1 MDFHKRTG
9 TGFLFAPTGAALLL
23 CALMSAMSA
32 AAGTTWDGGGAN
44 ASWGTANIWNPNGLP
59 LFNGMEQ
66 ITIGTGF
73 ASGTTMTL
81 AGNRSN
87 NDLSINATTG
97 FTIAAGTGGTLNLR
111 SANIILGA
119 ESGSLTFGGGTL
131 QVTQDVTSLLAIKI
145 NTAGAG
151 HTALFNVGVG
161 KILQDASVL
170 GKNGDPL
177 LFNSGTSILS
187 GSGSNETGSTNISG
201 ILSLP
206 ETVTPGPGNFAFA
219 GGILELGNSNFTRA
233 LGTGVRQ
240 VNMNS
245 ASSGADFAAFGADRV
260 ANLGNGGATVTWGA
274 GNEALSSSSMTGTGT
289 GLLTSSTYA
298 IQSDIGSPILA
309 GPGST
314 MTKTPVEPDA
324 VTAIKTWNG
333 GGGSNNWSSSN
344 NWGGTGAPAAGD
356 SLFFGGSTRLAPN
369 NDLTANT
376 SFAGITFNA
385 AAGAFTLGGNSI
397 TLGGNVTN
405 NSAATETINNAIT
418 LGIAQTWSATSGN
431 LVFGGA
437 IANGGFLLTIGG
449 NSNTTVSGIISGTGG
464 LTKNGT
470 GTLTFTGAAA
480 NTFTGTTTVNAG
492 TLVLARPAGQNS
504 IVGALV
510 IGDGVGVDTVRID
523 VGDQF
528 GTGLITINSSGVF
541 QLNNVSEIIAA
552 LTMNGGAVTTGT
564 GTLTLGGD
572 VIGNVAATS
581 ATISGNLALSE
592 FAGTIRTFT
601 IADGAAAADMD
612 ISAVVSGADDL
623 TKAGAGTMV
632 LSGANTYTGV
642 TTVSGGVLNI
652 QNNTGLGTTAGGTTV
667 SNGATLQFQNNV
679 TIGNEALNIR
689 GTGAAGQT
697 GALVNVSGT
706 NNYGGLLTL
715 AGATTISSNS
725 GTLNLTNTNTI
736 TGATFGLT
744 LAGAGNGSIASVIG
758 TTSGSLT
765 KNGTGTWTLS
775 GANTFTGATTVN
787 GGTLVLASGSG
798 SALGNTSG
806 VTVNSG
812 GTLFL
817 GANNQINNTAA
828 ITLNGGTFARGD
840 FSEGGINAAGVGAL
854 NLTAAGS
861 HLDFGTGTVGIL
873 TFASFAPGANTLTI
887 DNWTGTFSTQ
897 GTGLTDRLIFAS
909 DQSGNLGSFNFTGFG
924 PGAVEFNLGNG
935 YFEVVPVPEA
945 GTYFSGSIVLALIL
959 LHHRKQL
966 RQLVHRW
973 RVSRK
978 LRFSGAHG
986 TGVAS

>member
-1 MDFHKRTG
+1 MNFHTRIG
-9 TGFLFAPTGAALLL
+9 IGFRFALTGAAAVI

-32 AAGTTWDGGGAN
+32 AAGT
-44 ASWGTANIWNPNGLP
+44 
-59 LFNGMEQ
+59 
-66 ITIGTGF
+66 
-73 ASGTTMTL
+73 
-81 AGNRSN
+81 
-87 NDLSINATTG
+87 NDLVSNTTSG
-97 FTIAAGTGGTLNLR
+97 FTIAANTGGTLKLR
-111 SANIILGA
+111 GGNIIPGA
-119 ESGSLTFGGGTL
+119 EFGSFTFGGETV
-131 QVTQDVTSLLAIKI
+131 QETQDVPSLLAID
-145 NTAGAG
+145 TAGAG
-151 HTALFNVGVG
+151 HTALFNAGVG

-177 LFNSGTSILS
+177 LFNSSTSIQS
-187 GSGSNETGSTNISG
+187 RSGSNESGSTRISS
-201 ILSLP
+201 IPSLP
-206 ETVTPGPGNFAFA
+206 DTVTLGPSNFAFT
-219 GGILELGNSNFTRA
+219 GGILELDSNFSRA
-233 LGTGVRQ
+233 FGAGVRQ
-240 VNMNS
+240 VNMNN
-245 ASSGADFAAFGADRV
+245 ASADFAALGADRV
-260 ANLGNGGATVTWGA
+260 VDLGLSNATVPWA
-274 GNEALSSSSMTGTGT
+274 SGNDTFSSGSIIGTGT
-289 GLLTSSTYA
+289 GISTASTSA
-298 IQSDIGSPILA
+298 IQSDTGSPILS

-314 MTKTPVEPDA
+314 MTKTPVVPDA

-356 SLFFGGSTRLAPN
+356 SLAFGGNTRLTST
-369 NDLTANT
+369 NDLTANR

-385 AAGAFTLGGNSI
+385 GAGAFTLGGNSI
-397 TLGGNVTN
+397 TLGGNVNN

-431 LVFGGA
+431 LVFGGT

-464 LTKNGT
+464 LTKTGT
-470 GTLTFTGAAA
+470 GTLTFSGVAA
-480 NTFTGTTTVNAG
+480 NTFTGTTTVNGG

-572 VIGNVAATS
+572 VTGNVAATS

-601 IADGAAAADMD
+601 IADGAAALDMD
-612 ISAVVSGADDL
+612 VSAVVSGADDL
-623 TKAGAGTMV
+623 TKAGTGTMV

-715 AGATTISSNS
+715 AGATTLSSDS
-725 GTLNLTNTNTI
+725 GTLNLTNAGTI

-744 LAGAGNGSIASVIG
+744 LAGAGNGSISSIIG

-787 GGTLVLASGSG
+787 GGTLVLANGSG
-798 SALGNTSG
+798 SALGATSA

-817 GANNQINNTAA
+817 GASNQINNTAT
-828 ITLNGGTFARGD
+828 ITLNGGTFAKGN
-840 FSEGGINAAGVGAL
+840 FSEGTSSTAGVGAL
-854 NLTAAGS
+854 NLTGAGS
-861 HLDFGTGTVGIL
+861 HLDFGSGTVGDL
-873 TFASFAPGANTLTI
+873 TFASFAPGGHTLTI
-887 DNWTGTFSTQ
+887 DNWTGTF
-897 GTGLTDRLIFAS
+897 GTVGTEGLTDRLIFAS
-909 DQSGNLGSFNFTGFG
+909 DQSGNLGSFNFTGFA
-924 PGAVEFNLGNG
+924 PGSVEFNLGNG
-935 YFEVVPVPEA
+935 YFEIVPVPEA

-966 RQLVHRW
+966 RQLAPRW
-973 RVSRK
+973 RASRK